1 MRFEVQQ
8 ADLIKALTALSRII
22 VKVQRDSILQ
32 NVLIK
37 KIDDNKIRL
46 IASNMI
52 TSLRFDVEA
61 QNVDMEKDVLY
72 NLNLLTAIIN
82 KTKDLIT
89 FNDNYIKT
97 KNSRYKISFVNAK
110 KFPDIQFKHKEGTEI
125 ECENLKTAINKT
137 AYAASDV
144 IGVLSGIYFNGTE
157 VVAIDGKRL
166 ALSKINSELDHFILS
181 KSASYELVK
190 LFNKDTLKVSIENQ
204 TVYFYN
210 DLITFKTN
218 LIAGRYPDYK
228 GLLPKDL
235 KHTIKFNKNDLLN
248 AIDILTPVMDAKM
261 MLCALNVT
269 KDVMTINAINK
280 GEVGTTQIN
289 VESDLENVCTLKFNA
304 QYLIELLKNFKN
316 EVEMKV
322 NDSYATVFEDK
333 ENYGMVMQIT

>member
-46 IASNMI
+46 IASNMA

-61 QNVDMEKDVLY
+61 QNVEMEEDVLY

-89 FNDNYIKT
+89 FKDNYIKT
-97 KNSRYKISFVNAK
+97 KDSKYKISFVNAK
-110 KFPDIQFKHKEGTEI
+110 EYPEIKFEHQDGVEVD
-125 ECENLKTAINKT
+125 CESFKTAINKT

-144 IGVLSGIYFNGTE
+144 QGVLSGIYFNGKE
-157 VVAIDGKRL
+157 IVAIDGKRL
-166 ALSKINSELDHFILS
+166 ALNKINSELDNFILS
-181 KSASYELVK
+181 KSACYELVK
-190 LFNKDTLKVSIENQ
+190 LFYKDTLKVSIENQ

-280 GEVGTTQIN
+280 EEVGTTQIN
-289 VESDLENVCTLKFNA
+289 IESDLENVCTLKFNA
-304 QYLIELLKNFKN
+304 QYLIDLLKNFEN
-316 EVEMKV
+316 EVEMKI

-333 ENYGMVMQIT
+333 ENYGMIMQIT